1 MFASL
6 KILRRRNFTILN
18 LTSTLAYSLIDIMN
32 NVIKAPEPFWTKA
45 RLAAMT
51 APLIGTTLA
60 LASGAAEA
68 AGDLKQD
75 DFVGISFWIISMSLV
90 AATVFFFLERDR
102 VSPKWKTS
110 LTVSGLVTLVAA
122 VHYFYMRDVWVNT
135 GSTPT
140 VFRYIDWMITVPLL
154 MIEFYL
160 ILSAITKV
168 PVGVFW
174 RLMVGTLIMLLGGYL
189 GEAGYMP
196 VWPAFIIGM
205 AGWAYIVYEI
215 YLGQAGKINAASA
228 PPAVQSAFKAMRLIV
243 VFGWSIYPIGYFF
256 GYLTGSGPEQSANA
270 LNIIYNL
277 ADLLNKVAFGL
288 IIWAVAVGQSESEK
302 TAKA

>member
-1 MFASL
+1 
-6 KILRRRNFTILN
+6 
-18 LTSTLAYSLIDIMN
+18 MN
-32 NVIKAPEPFWTKA
+32 NVLKAPEPFWTKT
-45 RLAAMT
+45 RLAAFA
-51 APLIGTTLA
+51 APLIGATLA
-60 LASGAAEA
+60 VVSGAADA
-68 AGDLKQD
+68 ATGSANLKQD
-75 DFVGISFWIISMSLV
+75 DFVGISFWIISMCLV

-110 LTVSGLVTLVAA
+110 LSVSGLVTLVAA

-174 RLMVGTLIMLLGGYL
+174 RLMVGTLIMLVGGYL
-189 GEAGYMP
+189 GEAGYMS
-196 VWPAFIIGM
+196 VLPAFIIGM
-205 AGWAYIVYEI
+205 AGWAYIIYEI

-243 VFGWSIYPIGYFF
+243 VFGWSVYPIGYFF
-256 GYLTGSGPEQSANA
+256 GYLTGAGPEQSANA
-270 LNIIYNL
+270 LNVIYNL

-288 IIWAVAVGQSESEK
+288 IIWAVAVGQSESGN